1 MDERMQSI
9 DRRLFLGASASTL
22 MGLPALAQ
30 QTGAEATKPSEPK
43 AAAAA
48 PPGKRLGQVVA
59 EFVVGFDLKDA
70 PPEVINRAR
79 VAFTDTV
86 GVMLAGCRQEVS
98 QILCEMVRLRS
109 EERRVGKECR
119 SRWSPY

>member
-1 MDERMQSI
+1 MDEPMQSI
-9 DRRLFLGASASTL
+9 DRRLFLGAGASTL

-30 QTGAEATKPSEPK
+30 QTGAEATKPNEPRP
-43 AAAAA
+43 ATPAA
-48 PPGKRLGQVVA
+48 PQGKRLGQGVA

-86 GVMLAGCRQEVS
+86 GVMLAGCRQEDS
-98 QILCEMVRLRS
+98 QILCETVRL
-109 EERRVGKECR
+109 
-119 SRWSPY
+119 PA